1 MGTKLVEQVV
11 AITGAGS
18 GMGAA
23 SARAMS
29 AEGAKLA
36 ILDYDLAAAQAVAD
50 SIRADGGEAVAV
62 AVDVRDR
69 EQVRN
74 ALAAVTAQYGRLDV
88 MVNNAGI
95 SAKIP
100 FLETTEDDFRR
111 VHDVNV
117 IGVFIGMQEAA
128 RIFIAQGGGGKII
141 NACSVASRQANA
153 DFSAYAASKFAVRS
167 LVQSGA
173 RALAQHGIVV
183 TGYSPGVVDTPL
195 WRGNF
200 ESEADRLQALKS
212 YEHRIPAG
220 RLSTPDDVAP
230 VVVFL
235 ASADA
240 NYTTGQVIAVDGGME
255 MV

>member
-1 MGTKLVEQVV
+1 MGTRLSDKVI

-23 SARAMS
+23 SARAAS
-29 AEGAKLA
+29 EEGAKVAL
-36 ILDYDLAAAQAVAD
+36 LDHDLAAAEAVAD
-50 SIRADGGEAVAV
+50 SIRQSGGRAIAVK
-62 AVDVRDR
+62 VDVRDR
-69 EQVRN
+69 AEVTS
-74 ALAAVTAQYGRLDV
+74 ALAAVTAEFGRLDV

-95 SAKIP
+95 SAKVP
-100 FLETTEDDFRR
+100 FLQTTEDDIRR

-141 NACSVASRQANA
+141 NACSVAARQANA

-173 RALAQHGIVV
+173 RALAEHGIVV
-183 TGYSPGVVDTPL
+183 TGFAPGVVDTPL
-195 WRGNF
+195 WRRNF
-200 ESEADRLQALKS
+200 ASDEARESALKA
-212 YEHRIPAG
+212 YEQRIPAG
-220 RLSTPDDVAP
+220 RLSVPEDVAP

-235 ASADA
+235 ASDDA
-240 NYTTGQVIAVDGGME
+240 NYTTGQVIAVDGGLE